1 MHLGKSLRTAKCR
14 ADPRPHLSGQP
25 GFGAVRL
32 SLCWGPAVPWL
43 ADCLLKP
50 ICSWQGPSPPR
61 GALLSHRKRRFVPQ
75 LSRKKQFALI
85 LNGACWHRELALH
98 FPWAVTLLG
107 FVLLSRNRC
116 ALLALVHQGPVFS
129 TSPRNTIVIQSCIFK
144 QFDLLGCVMDGV
156 SGCLV
161 LGFVVIPVRFW
172 EDQMLRFLSYEHH
185 IATSA
190 LLYFFLTA

>member
-1 MHLGKSLRTAKCR
+1 MLPSELNASRKKSQDSEIQSRPQASPLRSAR
-14 ADPRPHLSGQP
+14 
-25 GFGAVRL
+25 V
-32 SLCWGPAVPWL
+32 WGSDALPVL
-43 ADCLLKP
+43 
-50 ICSWQGPSPPR
+50 GPSSAVARCQPAETHPPLA
-61 GALLSHRKRRFVPQ
+61 GAFTTPGAPLSHRKRRFLPQ

-144 QFDLLGCVMDGV
+144 QVDLLGCVMDGV

-161 LGFVVIPVRFW
+161 LGFVVIPVRF
-172 EDQMLRFLSYEHH
+172 
-185 IATSA
+185 
-190 LLYFFLTA
+190 